1 MSVCQRHF
9 WDCTVQS
16 NFTYFFS
23 SWLFFGDRLEEQALE
38 ATFLHHFLIWPSR
51 WWNEVGR
58 NLLLKFHDHQL
69 YTFVLYVMWKIDFD
83 LLCAPFPQWCTE
95 NFLWFGFLWSP
106 CWTRNGWWGSVTGFW
121 CQYTGSNC
129 KISPARHSSNSG
141 LCLKSRAHLTRKH
154 TWPPDLVFASL
165 SQLGTLYVQ
174 KGRNQAY
181 VYQAL
186 QL

>member
-1 MSVCQRHF
+1 MSVCQWHF

-106 CWTRNGWWGSVTGFW
+106 CWTRNRWWGSVTGFW

-129 KISPARHSSNSG
+129 KISPAGHSSNSG
-141 LCLKSRAHLTRKH
+141 LCFCGISPPQIERIKKPGSPNSKTYLTSGFGICKPLPAGNPVCTER
-154 TWPPDLVFASL
+154 V
-165 SQLGTLYVQ
+165 
-174 KGRNQAY
+174 
-181 VYQAL
+181 
-186 QL
+186 